1 MAENL
6 KAFFKENKVGT
17 GVYEY
22 AASAS
27 FKDEK
32 GNPIKWK
39 IRPMNGDMI
48 DEVQD
53 AISIEDGKTHTNTD
67 AFLSIYADCVEYPPL
82 RNVDLQGSYNAR
94 NAGELL
100 GSMLDGGELVNLIKA
115 INQISHI
122 ATPMPELIEQAK
134 NS

>member
-6 KAFFKENKVGT
+6 KAFFKENKVGS

-22 AASAS
+22 AASDS
-27 FKDEK
+27 FKGEK
-32 GNPIKWK
+32 GKPIMWK
-39 IRPMNGDMI
+39 IKPMTGDMI
-48 DEVQD
+48 DEMQD
-53 AISIEDGKTHTNTD
+53 AVSVDDDGAHANKGS
-67 AFLSIYADCVEYPPL
+67 LMSIYADCVEYPPL

-100 GSMLDGGELVNLIKA
+100 GAMLDGGELVNLIKA

-122 ATPMPELIEQAK
+122 ATPMPKLVEQAK